1 MQRANFDPDR
11 WSRSGWFRLRRWTDL
26 PRDRDTGVERVVL
39 VDMLDLLRTTV
50 DVDRAFPVQG
60 GCTKVLRPQGDGGVL
75 PTLVIEEIDV
85 APGWVGSRGGLRL
98 GTSGD
103 VGYWESR
110 AARRYNSGRCQDSS
124 RGRRPKLVEIQKGVP
139 AD

>member
-1 MQRANFDPDR
+1 M
-11 WSRSGWFRLRRWTDL
+11 
-26 PRDRDTGVERVVL
+26 L

-50 DVDRAFPVQG
+50 DVDRASPVQG
-60 GCTKVLRPQGDGGVL
+60 GMYQSTENARGWLSA
-75 PTLVIEEIDV
+75 TLVLEEIDY
-85 APGWVGSRGGLRL
+85 APGWVGSRGRLRL

-110 AARRYNSGRCQDSS
+110 PVRRYNSGRCQDSS